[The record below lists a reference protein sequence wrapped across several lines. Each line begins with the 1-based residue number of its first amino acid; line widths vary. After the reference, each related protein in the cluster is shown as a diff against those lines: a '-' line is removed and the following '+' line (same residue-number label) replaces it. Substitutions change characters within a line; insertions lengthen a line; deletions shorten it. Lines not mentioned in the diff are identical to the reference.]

1 MSERKINLE
10 EILKNNLS
18 YSANLIKITS
28 NSNGVDIWKGINDSM
43 LEFGEQLLKL
53 ALENAEISLN
63 DNVTNKIWKQKYF
76 NFKNFGCKYS
86 AKIDRQSIL
95 DTIKQIE

>member
-1 MSERKINLE
+1 MPERKINLE
-10 EILKNNLS
+10 EIFNKHANCTAASDMIEITLDEKAFKKS
-18 YSANLIKITS
+18 YI
-28 NSNGVDIWKGINDSM
+28 
-43 LEFGEQLLKL
+43 EFGEQLLKL
-53 ALENAEISLN
+53 ALENAKISLN